1 MIQTSPER
9 FSIAGSEWKIYM
21 SSIAGRKQSLPINQ
35 GSLEVGSSLT
45 EPPNE
50 NTNQLAS

>member
-9 FSIAGSEWKIYM
+9 FSIAGSEWKIHM

-50 NTNQLAS
+50 NTDHLAS